1 MKKIILISFL
11 AIGFVSLAQTITLT
25 PFATGFSDPVEIAH
39 CGDDRLFVVEQ
50 GGAIKVVNS
59 DGSVNAENFLDLS
72 SLISTGSE
80 RGLLGLAFH
89 PDYESY
95 GYFFVNYTN
104 TSGNTVIARYKVSNS
119 DPNVADLSSGHII
132 LTINQP
138 FSNHNGGCIKIGP
151 DGHLWISMGDGGSGG
166 DPNNNG
172 QNKNSLLGKMLRIA
186 VNGDFVP
193 YSIPADNPF
202 ADGVEGEAEI
212 WAYGLRNAWKFSF
225 DKETHELWI
234 ADVGQNAIEEINKT
248 SSTEAGLNYGWRCYE
263 GNSPYNT
270 SGCEEAST
278 MIFPEAHY
286 NHSSGRCSITG
297 GYVYRGSQYSDIYG
311 LYFFADY
318 CSNQIG
324 VVDENGSLTFLDSYS
339 GNFFSTF
346 GEDASG
352 ELYIAGKGSGTVHKI
367 HGSVPASITDIENS
381 IKVFPNP
388 ANDFLFVESTS
399 NAMISEMVLYDILG
413 KEILRKSFGTTSAT
427 LDVSGVSNGL
437 YILKIGSSDGKI
449 SSHKIRIE

>member
-1 MKKIILISFL
+1 MKKTIL
-11 AIGFVSLAQTITLT
+11 SLFMALGLTSMAQTIILT

-39 CGDDRLFVVEQ
+39 CGDDRLFIVQQ

-59 DGSVNAENFLDLS
+59 DGSVNAENFLNLS

-89 PDYESY
+89 PNYESN

-104 TSGNTVIARYKVSNS
+104 TSGNTVIARYSVSNS
-119 DPNVADLSSGHII
+119 NPNVADPSSGVIL

-138 FSNHNGGCIKIGP
+138 FSNHNGGCIKFGP
-151 DGHLWISMGDGGSGG
+151 DGYLWISMGDGGSGG

-172 QNKNSLLGKMLRIA
+172 QNKSSLLGKMLRIS
-186 VNGDFVP
+186 VDGDVMP
-193 YSIPADNPF
+193 YGIPEDNPF
-202 ADGVEGEAEI
+202 ANGAQGAEEI

-225 DKETHELWI
+225 DRETNDLWI

-248 SSTEAGLNYGWRCYE
+248 SAAEAGLNYGWRCYE
-263 GNSPYNT
+263 GDQAYNA
-270 SGCEEAST
+270 SGCSDSST
-278 MIFPEAHY
+278 MTFPIAQY

-297 GYVYRGSQYSDIYG
+297 GYVYRGSQYTDIYG

-324 VVDENGSLTFLDSYS
+324 VVNQIGELTFLNSYN
-339 GNFFSTF
+339 GNYFATF

-352 ELYIAGKGSGTVHKI
+352 ELYIAGKGSGTIYRI
-367 HGSVPASITDIENS
+367 HGSVTASIEDVVTS
-381 IKVFPNP
+381 IKMFPNP
-388 ANDFLFVESTS
+388 TKDFISLESS
-399 NAMISEMVLYDILG
+399 SSALIAEVILYDISG
-413 KEILRKSFGTTSAT
+413 KEILRKS
-427 LDVSGVSNGL
+427 LDVTTAQVDVSNISNGL
-437 YILKIGSSDGKI
+437 YIMAVKNSEGKT
-449 SSHKIRIE
+449 SKHKIRIQ